1 MESPKTAAPQ
11 TPAITPGATD
21 SNTGTLLWCC
31 VCCEPIT
38 GCEGGD
44 VRNQAWVTTCGHV
57 VCGAHVVGNGG
68 RCSSAPV
75 TGFLTTSLV

>member
-31 VCCEPIT
+31 VCCEPIPAR
-38 GCEGGD
+38 EGD
-44 VRNQAWVTTCGHV
+44 EVAWVTTCGHV
-57 VCGAHVVGNGG
+57 VCGAHIVNNGG
-68 RCSSAPV
+68 RCSCAPL
-75 TGFLTTSLV
+75 TGFVTSSLI